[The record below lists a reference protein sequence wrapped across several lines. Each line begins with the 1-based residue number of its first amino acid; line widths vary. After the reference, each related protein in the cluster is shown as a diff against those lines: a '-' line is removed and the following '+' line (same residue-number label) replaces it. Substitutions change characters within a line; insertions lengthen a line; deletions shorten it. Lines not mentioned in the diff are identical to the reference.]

1 MITIVYLSFIR
12 RVYYIMKSWKKA
24 EAHSVLIGGMTYNND
39 GSLLETGH
47 NLQLYDCLIKL
58 TDKQSIGD
66 FKALIPEEKYI
77 ALKCV
82 HYLKPLGFNLS
93 IEKFHSYDKVTIL
106 KQIWS
111 TNASNPKA
119 LKVMC
124 FICIGYNIFEPKLW
138 NGILRQMVGLH
149 MDSNLM
155 AIINRIA
162 GQEQLVQKPDGLVIA
177 YDYLIRIQFANV
189 TKVRSPQQDEKMC
202 EALFLFQSCPVQH
215 KLSLVDL
222 ANSCIKS
229 EQPHIASIF
238 MVLVNESD
246 RNKLHKVHF
255 INLLPL
261 INMIYDTYSI

>member
-1 MITIVYLSFIR
+1 
-12 RVYYIMKSWKKA
+12 
-24 EAHSVLIGGMTYNND
+24 MTYNND
-39 GSLLETGH
+39 GSLLDTGH

-82 HYLKPLGFNLS
+82 HNLKPLGFNLT
-93 IEKFHSYDKVTIL
+93 IEKFHAYDKVTIL

-149 MDSNLM
+149 MDTDLM
-155 AIINRIA
+155 GIINRIA
-162 GQEQLVQKPDGLVIA
+162 GQEQLVHNSDGLVIA
-177 YDYLIRIQFANV
+177 YEYLIRLPFANI
-189 TKVRSPQQDEKMC
+189 TKVRSPEQDETMC

-215 KLSLVDL
+215 KLQLVDL
-222 ANSCIKS
+222 AMSCINS

-238 MVLVNESD
+238 MVLVNDAD
-246 RNKLHKVHF
+246 RGKIYKVISVF
-255 INLLPL
+255 CAVLWQVIVQF
-261 INMIYDTYSI
+261 Y